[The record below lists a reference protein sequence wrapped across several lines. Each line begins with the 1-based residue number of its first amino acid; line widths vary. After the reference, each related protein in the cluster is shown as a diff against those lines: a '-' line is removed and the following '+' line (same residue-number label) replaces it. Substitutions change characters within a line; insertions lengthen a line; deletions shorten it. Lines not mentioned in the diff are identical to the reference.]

1 MGDAGS
7 DAPDTPNRYLSRP
20 DVRDHQL
27 VHAVWELTLACN
39 LKCRHCGSRA
49 GTERPEEMTT
59 QECLDVVRQLHEL
72 GTREVTLI
80 GGEAYMRRDWVEIV
94 RSISDAGMQCTLQ
107 TGAWQLTD
115 TRIIH
120 AAEAGLVACGVSV
133 DGLARLHD
141 HLRGRP
147 GSFDAAIDALG
158 RLREHGIRTSVN
170 TQITAAVI
178 PQLRDL
184 LKEFLAVGVRN
195 WQVQLTVAMGRA
207 ADNHQLLMQ
216 PYQMNELMP
225 LLAELHTAGVA
236 DGLLLQPGNNIG
248 YFGPYEA
255 VLRGSGTAAMHW
267 AGCFAGRNVLG
278 IEADGTIKGCPSLP
292 TTAYAGGNVRDT
304 SIAEIWASASQLSF
318 ARKSRGQETWGF
330 CASCYYADVCEGGCT
345 WTSHSLLGR
354 PGNNPYCHYRASE
367 LKKQGKRERVVRR
380 LPAPGTSFDHGQFE
394 IVMEPDPDAARVHP
408 AAGACRQ
415 QPSRPE
421 PASAPG
427 DADPH
432 LPSLVLCRACNCYLF
447 PNTEFCPHCGADV
460 PARQQ
465 EYEGALADARQASTR
480 LAQSMQGLD
489 LDPLSTVAT
498 PRT

>member
-1 MGDAGS
+1 MGDAGP
-7 DAPDTPNRYLSRP
+7 DAPVAPNRWLRTP
-20 DVRDHQL
+20 DVRDHRL

-49 GTERPEEMTT
+49 GAKRPDEMTT

-80 GGEAYMRRDWVEIV
+80 GGEAYLRRDWVEIV
-94 RSISDAGMQCTLQ
+94 RAISDAGMQCTLQ
-107 TGAWQLTD
+107 TGAWHLTD
-115 TRIIH
+115 TRIAQ

-133 DGLARLHD
+133 DGLAPLHD

-147 GSFDAAIDALG
+147 GSFDAAIDALA
-158 RLREHGIRTSVN
+158 RLRAQGIRTSAN

-184 LKEFLAVGVRN
+184 LGELVAVGVRN

-216 PYQMNELMP
+216 PYLMNELMP
-225 LLAELHTAGVA
+225 LLAELHTTGLA
-236 DGLLLQPGNNIG
+236 DGLLLQPGNNVG

-255 VLRGSGTAAMHW
+255 VLRGSGHAAEHW
-267 AGCFAGRNVLG
+267 TGCFAGRNVLG

-292 TTAYAGGNVRDT
+292 TTSYAGGNVRDT
-304 SIAEIWASASQLSF
+304 GIAEIWASAPQLSF
-318 ARKSRGQETWGF
+318 ARNSRRQEMWGF

-380 LPAPGTSFDHGQFE
+380 LPAPGTSFDHGRFD
-394 IVMEPDPDAARVHP
+394 IVVEPDPDAPRADPATEAHRRHP
-408 AAGACRQ
+408 A
-415 QPSRPE
+415 PPE
-421 PASAPG
+421 PPSEREHAS
-427 DADPH
+427 PH
-432 LPSLVLCRACNCYLF
+432 SPSLDLCRGCNCYVYSGTRL
-447 PNTEFCPHCGADV
+447 CPHCGADV
-460 PARQQ
+460 QERRRAYESALDEARH
-465 EYEGALADARQASTR
+465 ASARLTSLMRDLTR
-480 LAQSMQGLD
+480 
-489 LDPLSTVAT
+489 
-498 PRT
+498 